1 MSNSPQPKTWRDVLP
16 VHPAA
21 DLFPPIPEAELK
33 ELAGDIEAHGLQTR
47 VVVWNPSEDPDDE
60 DKYLLLDGRSRLDA
74 LALLGLLHVDQHG
87 AIHLNKS
94 WNGKTWLAYETPF
107 ELLARHRDGDDP
119 YALALSLNLHRRH
132 LTTEQKRE
140 LIAKL
145 LKAKPEQSDRQIA
158 NQIKASPT
166 TVGKIRKESE
176 DAGDVSKLDTRT
188 DTKGRE
194 QPSTKPKQ
202 SAKPAAKPP
211 KNIIELDRSDYSE
224 VSATS
229 EKPTSPPKT
238 DPIGS
243 SPVRYSEVPATS
255 VCRLSATAHFLINDI
270 SRQLKEADGKL
281 SAHDRTEV
289 VTRIRALVDPD
300 YIVDDIIGEALRLVE
315 KMTVFQQRDF
325 IARFQKRGFVVACA
339 QGSAEIPIEQRKTE
353 HVALDDIA
361 DDLSIP
367 AFMRRSS

>member
-202 SAKPAAKPP
+202 SAKPAAPP
-211 KNIIELDRSDYSE
+211 KNIIELERSDYSE
-224 VSATS
+224 VPATS
-229 EKPTSPPKT
+229 AKPTSPAKT

-243 SPVRYSEVPATS
+243 PQVRYSEVPATS
-255 VCRLSATAHFLINDI
+255 VPRLSPTVHFLVNDI
-270 SRQLKEADGKL
+270 SRQLKEANGKL

-289 VTRIRALVDPD
+289 FTRIRALVDTGN
-300 YIVDDIIGEALRLVE
+300 IVDEALRLVE
-315 KMTVFQQRDF
+315 KMTLSQRRDF
-325 IARFQKRGFVVACA
+325 ATQLKNKRLVV
-339 QGSAEIPIEQRKTE
+339 GYVPEWSPEISVEQRKPE
-353 HVALDDIA
+353 RAALDEIP

-367 AFMRRSS
+367 AALRRSQ

>member
-1 MSNSPQPKTWRDVLP
+1 MANSSQPKSWRDVLP

-188 DTKGRE
+188 DTKGRK
-194 QPSTKPKQ
+194 QPSVKPQ
-202 SAKPAAKPP
+202 KPAKATAPRDIALDGFSALP
-211 KNIIELDRSDYSE
+211 MELDRLTRNE
-224 VSATS
+224 SAGRFA
-229 EKPTSPPKT
+229 K
-238 DPIGS
+238 
-243 SPVRYSEVPATS
+243 TS
-255 VCRLSATAHFLINDI
+255 VSDEVIRRLAKLFSDLINI
-270 SRQLKEADGKL
+270 RNEKVV
-281 SAHDRTEV
+281 DR
-289 VTRIRALVDPD
+289 I
-300 YIVDDIIGEALRLVE
+300 
-315 KMTVFQQRDF
+315 
-325 IARFQKRGFVVACA
+325 C
-339 QGSAEIPIEQRKTE
+339 GSAEISTEQRKAD
-353 HVALDDIA
+353 HAALDGA
-361 DDLSIP
+361 AS
-367 AFMRRSS
+367 